1 MDRDPSDSESSNY
14 TETSYNPE
22 YYNHPDSSIYC
33 ISCEWAIS
41 TEYPWMKRYRA
52 YTTLIVHLTPGGTQL
67 SDVCIAE
74 YDWHEEEYNTSPKNR
89 NIETFGPWYFMA
101 DSKPAKAFMIH
112 ECCWLLLIK
121 HFANEEV
128 NLDRLFEVCRNIPAS
143 AKAIPYSKLL
153 IPTGILIFNKTYLIA
168 PGKENLIEIN
178 EGPWYP
184 LQRPVIKGIGDA
196 SKELSKT
203 KGFKKGFSNKT
214 TFRTDCFGLLAM
226 EIRLEIAGYLSTVDF
241 LSLRFASRTM
251 AVLFE
256 LQSFW
261 KTRFRV
267 NGDRGFLACLAD
279 TPQNRKSKS
288 WRSIYRCTAK
298 IEQQYLYLWALRRQ
312 WRNNRWL
319 ADRYSMVKGLD
330 DQPGLQ
336 NCLLLGEVPWNG
348 VSVEIRCDRNCRQG
362 NDWSKCKN
370 CWEEHVPVLQAVA
383 LENVTSLAVSILPE
397 GTKTYITGFD
407 LISADFGTPNTTL
420 GYRLP
425 GSQVTVD
432 LRGQQLQGFTV
443 IAGEGGIYAIRPIFK
458 TNIIG
463 SWIGQPDGVCNST
476 QLVLEGGIKAI
487 SGKFD
492 VSHFRH

>member
-1 MDRDPSDSESSNY
+1 MDRDPSDSESSDY

-52 YTTLIVHLTPGGTQL
+52 LHLTPGGTQL
-67 SDVCIAE
+67 SDVCIAK

-101 DSKPAKAFMIH
+101 D
-112 ECCWLLLIK
+112 
-121 HFANEEV
+121 
-128 NLDRLFEVCRNIPAS
+128 R
-143 AKAIPYSKLL
+143 
-153 IPTGILIFNKTYLIA
+153 
-168 PGKENLIEIN
+168 KENLIEIN
-178 EGPWYP
+178 EGLWYP

-463 SWIGQPDGVCNST
+463 TWIGQPDGVCNST

-492 VSHFRH
+492 R